1 MKRKY
6 IAADEAAF
14 ALRTC
19 ADAIEKFGDDD
30 LTPSRLIERVFD
42 FILATVD
49 GDLCPDVSGEN
60 KLTPEQ
66 AIRRF
71 GDMIDDELLS
81 DD

>member
-30 LTPSRLIERVFD
+30 LTPSKLIERVFD
-42 FILATVD
+42 FVFATID
-49 GDLCPDVSGEN
+49 GDLGVVVKEDS

-66 AIRRF
+66 ALRRF